1 MSVNKKG
8 NIQIKNR
15 VRLVLVSIFFLIY
28 LVLLSCG
35 KQRSEWQ
42 GTIERENNIIIV
54 RNPIKPMY
62 EEEAF
67 RLAEELSVG
76 RSKGTE
82 GYIFSQI
89 SDLVVDKNNNIY
101 VLDST
106 EAHIKVFNRNGKYL
120 RTISG
125 KGHGPG
131 EIGVPRSL
139 SLTSQNE
146 IMVSDMSNR
155 RLSFF
160 SREGDFIKSISTA
173 RMNLRST
180 DIDSEGNLIGVIAF
194 INEDNLWHELKKFDS
209 NMNYLFS
216 FASAPAPSPNHF
228 NPFMPVLRWSLT
240 QNDWV
245 VCAYP
250 EKYEIDIFDSNGT
263 VIRKIMKSYN
273 PIKISREEKERLEEL
288 PETIN
293 VVQRKYKS
301 AFQRIIIGDAGHIF
315 IQTWEKVTDKDGY
328 YYDVFDPQGKY
339 IVKVPLMTIPQ
350 ILKNNKIYT
359 IEEDKEGYQ
368 YIRRY
373 QIIWKY

>member
-1 MSVNKKG
+1 VSDNKKI
-8 NIQIKNR
+8 NNQIKIR
-15 VRLVLVSIFFLIY
+15 ERLVLVSMLFLIY

-35 KQRSEWQ
+35 KQKSEWH

-54 RNPIKPMY
+54 RNPKEPMY
-62 EEEAF
+62 GEEAF
-67 RLAEELSVG
+67 FLVNELSIGESEG
-76 RSKGTE
+76 RE
-82 GYIFSQI
+82 EYLFSQVADI
-89 SDLVVDKNNNIY
+89 AVADDASIY

-106 EAHIKVFNRNGKYL
+106 EAHINVFNKEGKYI

-125 KGHGPG
+125 QGQGPG
-131 EIGVPRSL
+131 EIGDPRSL
-139 SLTSQNE
+139 FITNQDE
-146 IMVSDMSNR
+146 ILVQDMGNR

-160 SREGDFIKSISTA
+160 SREGDFIRSISTA

-180 DIDSEGNLIGVIAF
+180 DIDSGGNIISVTAIMME
-194 INEDNLWHELKKFDS
+194 EDLWHELKKFDS

-240 QNDWV
+240 QNDRV

-250 EKYEIDIFDSNGT
+250 ERYEIDIFDSNGT
-263 VIRKIMKSYN
+263 VIRKIMKSYK
-273 PIKISREEKERLEEL
+273 PVKISIKERERLEKIQ
-288 PETIN
+288 ETIN
-293 VVQRKYKS
+293 VVQLKYKS
-301 AFQRIIIGDAGHIF
+301 AFQRIIVGDAGHIF
-315 IQTWEKVTDKDGY
+315 VQTWEEVTDKDGY

-339 IVKVPLMTIPQ
+339 IVKIPFKKNPQ
-350 ILKNNKIYT
+350 IIKKNKLYT

-368 YIRRY
+368 SIRRY